1 MIKYLLL
8 TIALLVAALILTARS
23 CTTIRS
29 DRNRLSDNQAVLFSE
44 ARAYAVRDSL
54 SALGQGV
61 LRMELDEL
69 RHARAKDA
77 QLIADMGVRLRR
89 VNSVAKIATIGTYEI
104 KAVMNGVNGGINGV
118 CGGSNLIYYGSNGQL
133 PNAPAWE
140 YRDQWID
147 FRATRPSSLAD
158 TLSDTLNDTLHDTLN
173 VSIAVRDTIVQVL
186 HRVPRFKFLGIWFG
200 TRGVRQEIISKNP
213 HASITAAEF
222 IEIIR

>member
-77 QLIADMGVRLRR
+77 QLIADMGVRLKR

-104 KAVMNGVNGGINGV
+104 KAAITPAQKQSDRPMLNDSVFQSASDKAMNNALKNTEAQRFALQTPYIDINGIV
-118 CGGSNLIYYGSNGQL
+118 
-133 PNAPAWE
+133 E
-140 YRDQWID
+140 
-147 FRATRPSSLAD
+147 
-158 TLSDTLNDTLHDTLN
+158 NDS
-173 VSIAVRDTIVQVL
+173 VSASIAVRDTIVQVL
-186 HRVPRFKFLGIWFG
+186 HRVPRFKLLGIWFG
-200 TRGVRQEIISKNP
+200 TRGVRQEVVSKNP
-213 HASITAAEF
+213 HTTITAAEY

>member
-104 KAVMNGVNGGINGV
+104 KAAITPAQKQSDRPMLNDSVFQSASDKAMNNALKNTEAQRFALQTPYIDINGIV
-118 CGGSNLIYYGSNGQL
+118 
-133 PNAPAWE
+133 E
-140 YRDQWID
+140 
-147 FRATRPSSLAD
+147 
-158 TLSDTLNDTLHDTLN
+158 NDS
-173 VSIAVRDTIVQVL
+173 VSASIAVRDTIVQVL

-213 HASITAAEF
+213 NTTITAAEY
-222 IEIIR
+222 IEITK

>member
-29 DRNRLSDNQAVLFSE
+29 DRNRLSGNQAVLFSE

-77 QLIADMGVRLRR
+77 QLIADMGVRLKR

-104 KAVMNGVNGGINGV
+104 KAAITPAQKQSDRPMLNDSVFQSASDKAMNNALKNTEAQRFALQTPYIDINGIV
-118 CGGSNLIYYGSNGQL
+118 
-133 PNAPAWE
+133 E
-140 YRDQWID
+140 
-147 FRATRPSSLAD
+147 
-158 TLSDTLNDTLHDTLN
+158 NDS
-173 VSIAVRDTIVQVL
+173 VSASIAVRDTIVQVL
-186 HRVPRFKFLGIWFG
+186 HRVPRFKLLGIWFG
-200 TRGVRQEIISKNP
+200 TRGVRQEVVSKNP
-213 HASITAAEF
+213 HTTITAAEY